1 MPGPLLGKDSLVAL
15 LDVVSILWRI
25 LEDFEVLVPYPYS
38 KSFLSNNYGNSC
50 RVLSVRIP
58 CGIPSSLFHIPF
70 PQFQFIHPPPP
81 LDKKMVEF
89 SNDFK
94 VEETSISANSIHHE
108 KIETTSDGT
117 YVVVTKPQSES
128 TDTSSSSEEVKVLQT
143 TKDGKIALIPQP
155 SDDPADPLN
164 WSWSKKHQ
172 ILVALT
178 FSALLTDWGMTWGT
192 TLFEAQ
198 AQTWGMSV
206 VDISNSLSGG
216 IFLQGPGGVL
226 VVPLVQRYGR
236 LVPVINVLNNANISF

>member
-1 MPGPLLGKDSLVAL
+1 
-15 LDVVSILWRI
+15 
-25 LEDFEVLVPYPYS
+25 
-38 KSFLSNNYGNSC
+38 
-50 RVLSVRIP
+50 
-58 CGIPSSLFHIPF
+58 
-70 PQFQFIHPPPP
+70 
-81 LDKKMVEF
+81 
-89 SNDFK
+89 
-94 VEETSISANSIHHE
+94 
-108 KIETTSDGT
+108 
-117 YVVVTKPQSES
+117 
-128 TDTSSSSEEVKVLQT
+128 
-143 TKDGKIALIPQP
+143 
-155 SDDPADPLN
+155 LN